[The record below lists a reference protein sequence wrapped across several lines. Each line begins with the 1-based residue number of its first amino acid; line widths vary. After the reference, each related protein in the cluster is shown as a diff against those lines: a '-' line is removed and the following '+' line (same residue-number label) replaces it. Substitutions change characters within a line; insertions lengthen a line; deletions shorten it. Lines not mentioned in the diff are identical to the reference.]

1 MARFLLIILKST
13 YRGEAVDNLKT
24 LNSVPCADGRM
35 HLVELPKGCGDPDW
49 LVNTQIEL
57 DGKRVFVRMIDTSI
71 GSNAESDKKL
81 IGIVVSSV
89 Y

>member
-1 MARFLLIILKST
+1 MN
-13 YRGEAVDNLKT
+13 NLKT

-35 HLVELPKGCGDPDW
+35 HLVELPKGCGNPDW

-57 DGKRVFVRMIDTSI
+57 DGKRVFVRMIDTAV
-71 GSNAESDKKL
+71 GLNAQSDKKL
-81 IGIVVSSV
+81 IGIVVTSV

>member
-1 MARFLLIILKST
+1 M
-13 YRGEAVDNLKT
+13 DNLTT

-35 HLVELPKGCGDPDW
+35 HLVELPKGCGNPDG

-57 DGKRVFVRMIDTSI
+57 DGKRVFVRMIDTAI
-71 GSNAESDKKL
+71 GPAPHADRQL
-81 IGIVVSSV
+81 IGMVVTSV

>member
-1 MARFLLIILKST
+1 
-13 YRGEAVDNLKT
+13 
-24 LNSVPCADGRM
+24 M

>member
-1 MARFLLIILKST
+1 MN
-13 YRGEAVDNLKT
+13 NLKT

-35 HLVELPKGCGDPDW
+35 HLVELPEGFGNPDW

-57 DGKRVFVRMIDTSI
+57 DGKRVFVRMIDTAI
-71 GSNAESDKKL
+71 ESNVESDRKL
-81 IGIVVSSV
+81 IGMVVSSV